1 MRTLGCASIP
11 SLDPSIAMYCGNRS
25 SATFSWKF
33 GAGRRINH
41 GWQMLF
47 DRTQPNRSSRRGG
60 PSVSGCSDRRFA
72 AASAPEGKMY
82 VISQPLS
89 RFPSVTSSMIGGV
102 NQAKCAPPILPS
114 QDRAVDHHDFTKKTE
129 VKLPDSS

>member
-1 MRTLGCASIP
+1 VEIALWRPLDG
-11 SLDPSIAMYCGNRS
+11 SLELAEGLITAGESYVISTQPKRS
-25 SATFSWKF
+25 S
-33 GAGRRINH
+33 
-41 GWQMLF
+41 L
-47 DRTQPNRSSRRGG
+47 RGG
-60 PSVSGCSDRRFA
+60 PSLSGSSDRRFA

-114 QDRAVDHHDFTKKTE
+114 QDRAVDHHDFTKKAE
-129 VKLPDSS
+129 VKLPDSF

>member
-1 MRTLGCASIP
+1 VEIALWRPSHGSLELAEGSIMAGKYYAIER
-11 SLDPSIAMYCGNRS
+11 SLIGLLAV
-25 SATFSWKF
+25 AVL
-33 GAGRRINH
+33 
-41 GWQMLF
+41 LF
-47 DRTQPNRSSRRGG
+47 LDAPIEDSQPHLLQKSM
-60 PSVSGCSDRRFA
+60 
-72 AASAPEGKMY
+72 MY

-129 VKLPDSS
+129 VKLPDSSREMARTEKLNSRELL